1 MQAINIKKVEVG
13 EKFVTVTYSKE
24 ESRQGITLSVTTK
37 RKFPFNIHDEL
48 RDALN
53 ELKPHF
59 ALCTESYQVVKGQ
72 NLEHI
77 KGSSEM
83 EGFEVTGFEIKRSGD
98 NFGVVIMG
106 HRKLQDGRTVKFSTP
121 FVNFDVEISEYVHIE
136 DLIASVDIAKDEAIE
151 YVLGK
156 FKPQGTQLSLGD
168 APEVKP
174 VTKLSSNAKS
184 KAA

>member
-1 MQAINIKKVEVG
+1 MQAISIKKVEVG
-13 EKFVTVTYSKE
+13 EKFVTVSYSKE
-24 ESRQGITLSVTTK
+24 ESRQGVTMSVTTK

-48 RDALN
+48 RDALD

-59 ALCTESYQVVKGQ
+59 ALCTESIVAKNFKSVRDYK
-72 NLEHI
+72 
-77 KGSSEM
+77 EM

-98 NFGVVIMG
+98 NFGVIIMG

-121 FVNFDVEISEYVHIE
+121 FVNFDVEISEYAHIE

-156 FKPQGTQLSLGD
+156 FKAQGTQLSLGD
-168 APEVKP
+168 TPEI
-174 VTKLSSNAKS
+174 TKLSNKKSTAES